1 MRAGLFY
8 ARHCFA
14 PSEKTKGSI
23 INVGSTGGL
32 VGYAGGSAYCASKA
46 AAGMTT
52 KTAALELASHGIRVN
67 CICPG
72 ATKPVYDRH
81 MIDIVIDR
89 WDEFAK
95 KLKDGKAPV
104 FYDMVQ

>member
-1 MRAGLFY
+1 MHEIALP
-8 ARHCFA
+8 HLK
-14 PSEKTKGSI
+14 KTKGSI

-32 VGYAGGSAYCASKA
+32 VGYAGGSAYCVSKA
-46 AAGMTT
+46 AAVMTT
-52 KTAALELASHGIRVN
+52 KTAALELAPHGIRVN
-67 CICPG
+67 CICSG

-81 MIDIVIDR
+81 MIDVVIDR

-104 FYDMVQ
+104 STIWFSER

>member
-1 MRAGLFY
+1 MHEIALP
-8 ARHCFA
+8 HLK
-14 PSEKTKGSI
+14 KTKGSI
-23 INVGSTGGL
+23 INVGSTGGFGRVCGRIGVL
-32 VGYAGGSAYCASKA
+32 RIQGGGGHDDKDCGSGTCP
-46 AAGMTT
+46 
-52 KTAALELASHGIRVN
+52 HGIRVN

-81 MIDIVIDR
+81 MIDVVIDR

-104 FYDMVQ
+104 STIWFSER

>member
-1 MRAGLFY
+1 LAQQ
-8 ARHCFA
+8 AA
-14 PSEKTKGSI
+14 
-23 INVGSTGGL
+23 L
-32 VGYAGGSAYCASKA
+32 VAYAGGSAYCASKA
-46 AAGMTT
+46 AAVMTT
-52 KTAALELASHGIRVN
+52 KTAALELAPHGIRVN

-81 MIDIVIDR
+81 TIDAVIDR

-104 FYDMVQ
+104 STIWFSER